1 MGYSTLLV
9 YNHKTQQRMNSK
21 WIGGA
26 AFLTVMTV
34 FAACNN
40 DDDNNNPTPTN
51 NVVNIKADINGLQEK
66 PTSTTSTATGTMT
79 GTIDTT
85 TNVMSYTVTY
95 QGISPTAGHI
105 HRIDSTNGT
114 GAPVIPFASLTSPI
128 SGTASLRRSQRD
140 SILNGQYYVNFH
152 TAAYPNGEIRGDIKK
167 Q

>member
-1 MGYSTLLV
+1 
-9 YNHKTQQRMNSK
+9 MNSK

-26 AFLTVMTV
+26 AFLAVMTV

-40 DDDNNNPTPTN
+40 DDDNNNNPTPTN
-51 NVVNIKADINGLQEK
+51 NVVNLKADINGLQEK

-95 QGISPTAGHI
+95 QGITPTAGHI
-105 HRIDSTNGT
+105 HRIDSANGT
-114 GAPVIPFASLTSPI
+114 GAPIIPFASLTSPI
-128 SGTASLRRSQRD
+128 SGTTSLRRTQRD
-140 SILNGQYYVNFH
+140 SILAGQYYVNFH